1 MCIPSTLFLL
11 ATYVLQGHARHVQIV
26 SEITILLYYIVLFIA
41 LNIIQYSTLAIPY
54 DIAIGIQL
62 CTRCMINTH
71 LFVNR
76 YYIYDILVRC
86 TVETDVGLNQFTV
99 A

>member
-1 MCIPSTLFLL
+1 MS
-11 ATYVLQGHARHVQIV
+11 
-26 SEITILLYYIVLFIA
+26 
-41 LNIIQYSTLAIPY
+41 Y
-54 DIAIGIQL
+54 DIAIGVQL

-86 TVETDVGLNQFTV
+86 TVETDVVLNQFTV